1 MRVCLIADPTIR
13 QLNRIDKKAEDL
25 SEVKN
30 KLEDSVDWL
39 SLLGL
44 KMIAVKTMEDR
55 DGVVDLVAQQFVQGS
70 MQVAL
75 EQFKYGLNS
84 LGLLDASGNHPD
96 SFRALFVDSIKPPTA
111 RDLRDLFKVTY
122 FIPCGNRRCLE
133 NDTICHW
140 FNWLAELQDGECP
153 PLTVMM
159 VLEFATGAT
168 VVPPLGFE
176 DTPTIEFLHTARG
189 GLAGQQK
196 KKYPEIQVPVRY
208 EGKEWT
214 LPLVIVKGEKS
225 ALLGRNWLQKIK
237 LNWGEIFSLSKDKPV
252 SQATL
257 TNMLEKHKELF
268 KDGYGEIQDFTAK
281 VRVQEG
287 TEPIFHKPRPVPYAL
302 KEAVEKELDRLQ
314 KNNIITKVARSDWA
328 APIVVVPKKDKTVRM
343 CGDYKVTTTLC
354 ASWTTSSCQHQPLES
369 TWLLNYYGKFVANL
383 STLLHPLH
391 QLLQA
396 DTKWNWS
403 PQCEEAFKTCKQRLL
418 KSKWLAHY
426 NTEMKL
432 RLACDASPYGVGA
445 VISHVLSSGEE
456 HPIAFAS
463 RTLSPSEKNYAQIE
477 KEALSIIFGVKKFH
491 KYLYGRKFQL
501 LTDHKPLLA
510 ILGPKSA
517 IPTLAALRMQ
527 RWALILLAYDYE
539 IEYRR
544 SSDHA
549 NADALSRLP
558 CNSDS
563 DSEDDR
569 AVFQISLIDELP
581 ISASDIAEETRKDP
595 VLSKVLDLTLGGWPN
610 FVNDDNLRPFIDKKD
625 QLSTDQGC
633 VLWGSRVV
641 VPHKFQR
648 RLLSDL
654 HEGHPGITRMK
665 ALARSYLWCPGLD
678 QDIQQHVGHCSPC
691 EAVRNK
697 PAAAPLHPW
706 SWAATPWER
715 IHVDYAEID
724 KQHFLVVVDVHSKW
738 MEVFPTQLTTAE
750 KTINLLRHLF
760 ASFGLVKELVSD
772 NGPPFTSK
780 DFEMFLKNNGVR
792 HILSPPYHPA
802 SNGAAERAVQTF
814 MKAWT
819 RLEVQSTFMW
829 IICYGP
835 TPQQR
840 HAERTITT
848 PRTILLTV
856 DVRERQSLTF
866 HPNLAHHRKP
876 RRSGDILFD
885 IEGYLKSL
893 TCELNCLR

>member
-1 MRVCLIADPTIR
+1 MDQILDGIDHVVCFMDDILVSAPTIGEH
-13 QLNRIDKKAEDL
+13 LVVLDKVM
-25 SEVKN
+25 SR
-30 KLEDSVDWL
+30 LEKYGVRMKRSKCEFLQDSVEY
-39 SLLGL
+39 LGY
-44 KMIAVKTMEDR
+44 KID
-55 DGVVDLVAQQFVQGS
+55 AQ
-70 MQVAL
+70 
-75 EQFKYGLNS
+75 GLHPTNS
-84 LGLLDASGNHPD
+84 KVEAIVNAPAPTNISELRSFLG
-96 SFRALFVDSIKPPTA
+96 
-111 RDLRDLFKVTY
+111 
-122 FIPCGNRRCLE
+122 
-133 NDTICHW
+133 
-140 FNWLAELQDGECP
+140 
-153 PLTVMM
+153 
-159 VLEFATGAT
+159 
-168 VVPPLGFE
+168 
-176 DTPTIEFLHTARG
+176 
-189 GLAGQQK
+189 
-196 KKYPEIQVPVRY
+196 
-208 EGKEWT
+208 
-214 LPLVIVKGEKS
+214 
-225 ALLGRNWLQKIK
+225 
-237 LNWGEIFSLSKDKPV
+237 
-252 SQATL
+252 
-257 TNMLEKHKELF
+257 
-268 KDGYGEIQDFTAK
+268 
-281 VRVQEG
+281 
-287 TEPIFHKPRPVPYAL
+287 
-302 KEAVEKELDRLQ
+302 
-314 KNNIITKVARSDWA
+314 
-328 APIVVVPKKDKTVRM
+328 
-343 CGDYKVTTTLC
+343 
-354 ASWTTSSCQHQPLES
+354 
-369 TWLLNYYGKFVANL
+369 LLNYYGKFVANL

-403 PQCEEAFKTCKQRLL
+403 PQCEEAFKTCKQHLL
-418 KSKWLAHY
+418 KSKWLAQY

-445 VISHVLSSGEE
+445 VISHVLPSGEE

-569 AVFQISLIDELP
+569 AVFQISLIDDLP
-581 ISASDIAEETRKDP
+581 ISASDIAEETRKEP
-595 VLSKVLDLTLGGWPN
+595 VLSKVLDLTLGGWPT

-665 ALARSYLWCPGLD
+665 ALARSCLWWPGLD

-738 MEVFPTQLTTAE
+738 MKVFPTQLTTAE

-772 NGPPFTSK
+772 NAPPFTSN
-780 DFEMFLKNNGVR
+780 DFEMLLKNNGVR
-792 HILSPPYHPA
+792 HILSPPDHPA
-802 SNGAAERAVQTF
+802 SNGAAERSVQTF
-814 MKAWT
+814 KKAWT
-819 RLEVQSTFMW
+819 RLQVQSVPIHQRLPRFLFT
-829 IICYGP
+829 YRN
-835 TPQQR
+835 TP
-840 HAERTITT
+840 HTVTECTPAELFLKRQ
-848 PRTILLTV
+848 PRTRLTLLKPDLSSTV
-856 DVRERQSLTF
+856 AKHQLQQKKAHDRHSKTVREFKEEERVMVRDFRHPKRLWNSGVILQRRGPLTYQVQIGHRQVNVHVDHLLRSNAPAETCRENKNNNDPQDYSPDCGRTGETEPDL
-866 HPNLAHHRKP
+866 PPEPGPPQEAQEE
-876 RRSGDILFD
+876 RRYPIRQRRAPQKVDL
-885 IEGYLKSL
+885 
-893 TCELNCLR
+893 

>member
-1 MRVCLIADPTIR
+1 MEKELESMEQSDIVTKVTEPTDWVNALVVVEKPRTGKLRNVKDLITREPGQILAYYDP
-13 QLNRIDKKAEDL
+13 
-25 SEVKN
+25 N
-30 KLEDSVDWL
+30 KELRLQVDT
-39 SLLGL
+39 S
-44 KMIAVKTMEDR
+44 
-55 DGVVDLVAQQFVQGS
+55 
-70 MQVAL
+70 
-75 EQFKYGLNS
+75 KYGL
-84 LGLLDASGNHPD
+84 GAVLL
-96 SFRALFVDSIKPPTA
+96 
-111 RDLRDLFKVTY
+111 
-122 FIPCGNRRCLE
+122 
-133 NDTICHW
+133 
-140 FNWLAELQDGECP
+140 Q
-153 PLTVMM
+153 
-159 VLEFATGAT
+159 
-168 VVPPLGFE
+168 
-176 DTPTIEFLHTARG
+176 
-189 GLAGQQK
+189 
-196 KKYPEIQVPVRY
+196 
-208 EGKEWT
+208 EGK
-214 LPLVIVKGEKS
+214 PIGYASKS
-225 ALLGRNWLQKIK
+225 LTDSEINYAQIK
-237 LNWGEIFSLSKDKPV
+237 
-252 SQATL
+252 
-257 TNMLEKHKELF
+257 KELYAILF
-268 KDGYGEIQDFTAK
+268 GWILLSYRDMQKVRKVFTRSVMHVVKRAHKVSDAAQDEEEDFTAK

-287 TEPIFHKPRPVPYAL
+287 TKPVFHKPRPVPYAL

-328 APIVVVPKKDKTVRM
+328 APIVEVPKKDKTVRM
-343 CGDYKVTTTLC
+343 CGDYKVTVNRCILPEEYPLTNAEDLFATLAGGKVFSKLDLAFAYQQLKLDPESEHYLTINTHKGLFRFNRLAYGITTAPAIFQQTMDQILDGIDHVVC
-354 ASWTTSSCQHQPLES
+354 FMDDILVSAPTIGEHLVVLDKVMSRLEK
-369 TWLLNYYGKFVANL
+369 YGVRMKRSKCEFLQDSQGGSKFVANL

-432 RLACDASPYGVGA
+432 RPACDASPYGVGA
-445 VISHVLSSGEE
+445 VISHVLPSGEE

-463 RTLSPSEKNYAQIE
+463 RTLSPSKKNYAQIE
-477 KEALSIIFGVKKFH
+477 KEALSIIFGVKKFQ

-517 IPTLAALRMQ
+517 IPTLADVRMQ
-527 RWALILLAYDYE
+527 RWALILLAYNYE

-558 CNSDS
+558 CNSDT

-595 VLSKVLDLTLGGWPN
+595 VLSKVLDLTLGGWPT

-641 VPHKFQR
+641 VPPKFQR
-648 RLLSDL
+648 RLLSDM

-665 ALARSYLWCPGLD
+665 ALARSYLWWPGLD

-715 IHVDYAEID
+715 IHVDYAKID

-772 NGPPFTSK
+772 NG
-780 DFEMFLKNNGVR
+780 
-792 HILSPPYHPA
+792 
-802 SNGAAERAVQTF
+802 
-814 MKAWT
+814 
-819 RLEVQSTFMW
+819 
-829 IICYGP
+829 
-835 TPQQR
+835 
-840 HAERTITT
+840 
-848 PRTILLTV
+848 
-856 DVRERQSLTF
+856 
-866 HPNLAHHRKP
+866 HRKP
-876 RRSGDILFD
+876 RRNGDILFV
-885 IEGYLKSL
+885 S
-893 TCELNCLR
+893 